1 MVQWLVA
8 AKADANVVYTEN
20 KITPL
25 HEAYPYP
32 EIVRILLDHGADIN
46 KGNVESRTALNF
58 AIRVNNLA
66 PVQVLLDAKTKPDIN
81 AATIYEDLRI
91 VIPSGYIGIVEAM
104 LEAGADVNNVNEK
117 GESLL
122 AYAIKLNASSVM
134 VSKILEYNPDL
145 DMRDKKEN
153 TALHCI
159 SKFTTLETVRL
170 VVNAGG
176 RLDVLNSDKDTPL
189 IVAIGAQMDD
199 VFFYMLKKEP
209 SLLTQNF
216 ITSQQRVSALHEA
229 CRFGSLAMVRSLIDH
244 DMDINSC
251 CEGLYG
257 TPIISATLRSDL
269 LSSPLASDIIALLLV
284 NGANPRTT
292 GGLFQYPLISACL
305 SCPAD
310 TIKLLLNSETSPQD
324 QDSLNRKAVHLAC
337 YNSLAVLNL
346 LEIPD
351 SEFAVRDV
359 AGRVPLHYA
368 VMTGDVE
375 LAEVVL
381 ERSERVGVG
390 IDVKDDDGWTPLLWA
405 ARAAR
410 IWNRQLEGEGSTS
423 VMIAFLLKHG
433 ANPAIKGCGVDR
445 DWSVCEV
452 AYYHHADL

>member
-1 MVQWLVA
+1 MHVAVDWNRPEIVQYLLEKGADPDARDSDGIPVVGSAVNGGHTNMVQWLVD
-8 AKADANVVYTEN
+8 AKADVNVVYTQN

-25 HEAYPYP
+25 HEAHPYP

-81 AATIYEDLRI
+81 SATIYEDLRI
-91 VIPSGYIGIVEAM
+91 VIHSGYVGIVEAM

-122 AYAIKLNASSVM
+122 AYAINASSLM

-209 SLLTQNF
+209 LLLTQDF

-229 CRFGSLAMVRSLIDH
+229 CRFGSLAMVRALIDH
-244 DMDINSC
+244 GMDINSC

-257 TPIISATLRSDL
+257 TPLISATLRNDL

-284 NGANPRTT
+284 NGANLRTT
-292 GGLFQYPLISACL
+292 RFSWL
-305 SCPAD
+305 D
-310 TIKLLLNSETSPQD
+310 
-324 QDSLNRKAVHLAC
+324 
-337 YNSLAVLNL
+337 
-346 LEIPD
+346 
-351 SEFAVRDV
+351 
-359 AGRVPLHYA
+359 
-368 VMTGDVE
+368 
-375 LAEVVL
+375 
-381 ERSERVGVG
+381 
-390 IDVKDDDGWTPLLWA
+390 
-405 ARAAR
+405 
-410 IWNRQLEGEGSTS
+410 
-423 VMIAFLLKHG
+423 
-433 ANPAIKGCGVDR
+433 
-445 DWSVCEV
+445 
-452 AYYHHADL
+452 